1 MLLYFC
7 IGINV
12 GIALALGVLSNFK
25 WARFRFLCEWFV
37 YLVERGGDSDD
48 R

>member
-12 GIALALGVLSNFK
+12 GIVLALGVLSNLK
-25 WARFRFLCEWFV
+25 WARFKFLCKWFV
-37 YLVERGGDSDD
+37 YLIERGELGE
-48 R
+48 